1 MLGNVVDLVAK
12 KGPITVA
19 VMGKSYIEGRLRRR
33 LRNARHN
40 TRIHSTAIVDSDVE
54 FGTSGDIVIE
64 AECNVAKGV
73 VIAPSGGHIH
83 IGEDSLLNFS
93 VTLLGHGGLEIG
105 EDVLI
110 GPNTIIVAA
119 NHGYQR
125 RDEPINEQP
134 ISREGIQIGDDVW
147 IGANCSVLDGVT
159 IGDGAVIAA
168 GSVVT
173 DSVPEYAVAAGAPA
187 EVVGSR

>member
-1 MLGNVVDLVAK
+1 MLWNAVDLVAK
-12 KGPITVA
+12 KGPTTA
-19 VMGKSYIEGRLRRR
+19 AMMATSYIGDRFKHRI
-33 LRNARHN
+33 RNARHN
-40 TRIHSTAIVDSDVE
+40 TRIHSSATVDSDVE
-54 FGTSGDIVIE
+54 LGTSGNIIIE
-64 AECNVAKGV
+64 ADCNVAKGV

-105 EDVLI
+105 DDVLI

-119 NHGYQR
+119 NHVYER
-125 RDEPINEQP
+125 RDIPINEQP
-134 ISREGIQIGDDVW
+134 ISRDGIQIGDDVW

-159 IGDGAVIAA
+159 IGDGAVVAA

-173 DSVPEYAVAAGAPA
+173 DSVPEHAVVAGTPA
-187 EVVGSR
+187 EVVDTR

>member
-1 MLGNVVDLVAK
+1 MLRNVVDLVAK

-19 VMGKSYIEGRLRRR
+19 VMVKSYLEGRLRRR

-40 TRIHSTAIVDSDVE
+40 TRIHSTAIVDPDVE

-64 AECNVAKGV
+64 ADCNVANGV

-105 EDVLI
+105 EDALI

-125 RDEPINEQP
+125 RDKPINEQP
-134 ISREGIQIGDDVW
+134 ISSEGIQIGDDVW

-173 DSVPEYAVAAGAPA
+173 DSVPDHAVVAGSPA
-187 EVVGSR
+187 EMVDTR